1 MSRATKM
8 VASIIRP
15 LARSFSDR
23 IANID
28 CQSDGSNHQN
38 IGGDRWSGGF
48 NHRITDI
55 ICLAHWT
62 GDLATKWGE
71 GTHYV
76 FL

>member
-1 MSRATKM
+1 M
-8 VASIIRP
+8 VALVIKP

-48 NHRITDI
+48 NHLITDI